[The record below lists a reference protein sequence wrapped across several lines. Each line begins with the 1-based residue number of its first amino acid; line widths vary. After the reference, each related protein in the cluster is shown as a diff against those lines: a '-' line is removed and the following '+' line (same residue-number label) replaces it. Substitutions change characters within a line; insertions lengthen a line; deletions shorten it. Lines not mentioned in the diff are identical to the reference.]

1 MGTPDLYLIL
11 AQERRGPRSPQQLA
25 KAVFVILLQET
36 PLESPQPVS
45 VVHLAESR
53 GQMEPLVPLSPTGM
67 HGDPTICT
75 GYRRATDP
83 MKPTTPFLKRLRAND
98 GPRNA
103 VGIWETLVNKTE
115 TLSSRRTSR
124 TASPAP
130 SQCCMHGAPPRA
142 RSRHKPGTTWL
153 HVVQGDT
160 APRTLWLHQDTE
172 VTTYRPVGSHSTS
185 EAM

>member
-53 GQMEPLVPLSPTGM
+53 SQMEPLVPLSPTGM

-75 GYRRATDP
+75 GYRQATDP

-115 TLSSRRTSR
+115 TLSSRWTSR

-130 SQCCMHGAPPRA
+130 SHSAACTALPPGRGVATSPAPPGFMWC
-142 RSRHKPGTTWL
+142 KGTQLPVPYGST
-153 HVVQGDT
+153 
-160 APRTLWLHQDTE
+160 RTQ
-172 VTTYRPVGSHSTS
+172 R
-185 EAM
+185 